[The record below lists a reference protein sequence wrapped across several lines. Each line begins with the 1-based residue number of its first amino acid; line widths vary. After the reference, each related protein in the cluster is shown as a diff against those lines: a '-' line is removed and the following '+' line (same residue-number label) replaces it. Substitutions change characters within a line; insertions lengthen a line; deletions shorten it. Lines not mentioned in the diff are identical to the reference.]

1 MCSAAVMQC
10 HLCMAVQAA
19 SACCV
24 SAANPLCQGSGFQLM
39 CCEAMLGQHMPS
51 ISGDHPRMVAQAAWA
66 VHHCVHPA
74 KAHMESCCRYTQVG
88 NAVCPQVASALGRC
102 LAKAAVGAVPAGCA
116 VMDLRDPAYEEV
128 SSVSLPLSCVASLL
142 TALHPAWAG
151 QHMARTCQTVLAAG
165 GPLSHLTVRLCLLCG
180 RSVASLVG
188 RAPPDCAVIVNSGHK
203 GHACAW
209 PWLSTE
215 SLSC

>member
-1 MCSAAVMQC
+1 MCCAAVMQC

-24 SAANPLCQGSGFQLM
+24 SAANPLCQGSRFQLM
-39 CCEAMLGQHMPS
+39 CCEAMPGQHMPS
-51 ISGDHPRMVAQAAWA
+51 ISGDHPHIFAQAAWA
-66 VHHCVHPA
+66 VQHCVHPA
-74 KAHMESCCRYTQVG
+74 NDAHMESCCRYTQVG

-128 SSVSLPLSCVASLL
+128 SSPLLPWSCVASVI

-151 QHMARTCQTVLAAG
+151 QHMARTCQPVLADDQT
-165 GPLSHLTVRLCLLCG
+165 PSHPTVRPCQL
-180 RSVASLVG
+180 
-188 RAPPDCAVIVNSGHK
+188 
-203 GHACAW
+203 
-209 PWLSTE
+209 
-215 SLSC
+215 